1 MAAQWPIDRQTE
13 FYVTHIIGR
22 RSERTGQ
29 PPASQQKG
37 PGTMAENR
45 ARPARERARREL
57 YLMAEVWFWNMEREH
72 DYGSWAHID
81 AWNNLPASTKIRRFM
96 AEMKAGNP
104 SAIHLYIGCSAE
116 VSQNQDNGQLNLDAM
131 SDARTPRFVEQK
143 A

>member
-1 MAAQWPIDRQTE
+1 M
-13 FYVTHIIGR
+13 
-22 RSERTGQ
+22 S
-29 PPASQQKG
+29 
-37 PGTMAENR
+37 ENR

-57 YLMAEVWFWNMEREH
+57 YLMAEAWFWSMQKNY
-72 DYGSWAHID
+72 DCGSWGMID
-81 AWNNLPASTKIRRFM
+81 TWHNLPASTKIRRFM